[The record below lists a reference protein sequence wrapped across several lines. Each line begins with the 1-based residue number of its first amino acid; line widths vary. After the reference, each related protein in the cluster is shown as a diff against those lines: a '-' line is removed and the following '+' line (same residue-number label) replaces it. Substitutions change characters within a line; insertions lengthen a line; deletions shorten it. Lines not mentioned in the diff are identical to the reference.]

1 LLLPARLQ
9 PLASMKTPDE
19 TAPAVYAAS
28 KSAPFASQAYPSKR
42 WGCVGINIASFAR
55 PGCVGINI
63 ASFPD
68 TITVVLGSTGWA
80 CSLCFVAFND
90 SGGGTNAN
98 DCRVRALSADAN
110 MIRVKWFFFIGAH
123 STADLR
129 ALRLKNRSFDVIT
142 LSFFV
147 VSVPCR
153 RDLLRLQR
161 FYDLTQRQQRLL
173 CFQILPKR
181 NYDVCWMD

>member
-42 WGCVGINIASFAR
+42 R
-55 PGCVGINI
+55 GCVGINI

-80 CSLCFVAFND
+80 CFLCFVAFND

-98 DCRVRALSADAN
+98 DCRVRALSAHAN

-129 ALRLKNRSFDVIT
+129 ALRLKNRSFDIIT

-153 RDLLRLQR
+153 SDLLRLQR